1 MPANG
6 IVSGVLPIRTG
17 FRVGFARFPKAYPG
31 LRQHGRGYV
40 ATTRRPAPS
49 TNLPDRCPMHA
60 ELPS

>member
-17 FRVGFARFPKAYPG
+17 FRIGYARLPKAHPG
-31 LRQHGRGYV
+31 LRQRGRGYV

-49 TNLPDRCPMHA
+49 THLPNRCPMHA
-60 ELPS
+60 ELTS